1 MIRPYRHKKFVID
14 ASIVENVL
22 ELHETRLAYEPN
34 LNYLKEVRK
43 RYDLNKDKKFL
54 SLKIQD
60 RDNQKNLRK
69 NWLLEIENKRR
80 SSLGFD
86 TFASYEDLENFN
98 KENDGI
104 TDANRI
110 DFENDYQLIESAKI
124 VNDYLNLE
132 QEKIITMVN

>member
-1 MIRPYRHKKFVID
+1 M
-14 ASIVENVL
+14 
-22 ELHETRLAYEPN
+22 
-34 LNYLKEVRK
+34 
-43 RYDLNKDKKFL
+43 
-54 SLKIQD
+54 KIHD

-86 TFASYEDLENFN
+86 TFTSYEDLENFN

-104 TDANRI
+104 TNVNRI

-124 VNDYLNLE
+124 VNDYLDLA